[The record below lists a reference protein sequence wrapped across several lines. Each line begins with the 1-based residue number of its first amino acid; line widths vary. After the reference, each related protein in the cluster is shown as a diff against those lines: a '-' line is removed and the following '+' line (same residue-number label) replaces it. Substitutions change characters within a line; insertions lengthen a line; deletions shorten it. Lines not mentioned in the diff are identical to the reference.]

1 MSMNLWNWIK
11 EIIYRPAF
19 FVDQAFTLKQG
30 LKFYAGLIALFV
42 MALSLI
48 ALPGTVRFVHEVLSE
63 HWDRQ
68 VSIISELYPGELVLS
83 VRQGQV
89 STNMVEPYAI
99 PLPLEWRTS
108 EFAVPENL
116 LVIDTTKRI
125 ETDDFNRED
134 TWFIIGADQVGFYNY
149 EKNEYRINDVK
160 QSLGDTS
167 LTIHADEYTQF
178 VTKGAH
184 YLRIV
189 LLVGVALLP
198 FLLYALFFVGYL
210 LYMVVGAILVMITA
224 RFRGYTIGYGRAYL
238 SGLYLLSMSLSY
250 LVLLSLFHVQA
261 MPLGFTLLLFVATL
275 LNFPKKLVVPVV
287 PSESGTVPE
296 NK

>member
-1 MSMNLWNWIK
+1 MKLWTWVK
-11 EIIYRPAF
+11 DRAYRPAF
-19 FVDQAFTLKQG
+19 FVEQTFTLKQG

-48 ALPGTVRFVHEVLSE
+48 ALPGTVKFVHEVLSE

-68 VSIISELYPGELVLS
+68 VSIISELYPTELVLS

-89 STNMVEPYAI
+89 STNMTEPYAI

-116 LVIDTTKRI
+116 LVIDSTKRI
-125 ETDDFNRED
+125 ETDDFARED
-134 TWFIIGADQVGFYNY
+134 TWFIIGADQVGFFNY
-149 EKNEYRINDVK
+149 EKNEYRINDLS
-160 QSLGDTS
+160 QALDGESF
-167 LTIHADEYTQF
+167 TIHADEYVQF
-178 VTKGAH
+178 VTQGAH

-198 FLLYALFFVGYL
+198 FLLYAMFFVGYL
-210 LYMVVGAILVMITA
+210 LYLLVGAMLVIITA
-224 RFRGYTIGYGRAYL
+224 RFRGYTLGYARAYL
-238 SGLYLLSMSLSY
+238 SGLYLLPLPLSY

-275 LNFPKKLVVPVV
+275 MNFPKKPLVPVV